1 MAKTKVDEW
10 STTAASNTDI
20 GGINIQG
27 TAPVSNID
35 DAFQSLM
42 AQIAA
47 TPLAESA
54 SDMRDALSVLS
65 RAETTPI
72 FDTAALTGEDFST
85 RPYRAIG
92 VRGNGGDLTW
102 YAYDSEDTTTADDGG
117 LTTIVVSGRRYK
129 RAAQTVLKTAALSAT
144 TVAQPASP
152 ALGDC
157 YILTAAPTG
166 TDWASKAEN
175 IATWTA
181 SGWVFQAPSAGMVA
195 YVADSAT
202 FYHYSASGAWT
213 AGLGPVSLDD
223 GSIGPKKLAHPFA
236 ILKCEDSRD
245 APPGTAPTA
254 GTCYQVGTS
263 PTGDFAGHTDE
274 IARYTG
280 SAYEFIAPEEGDT
293 IYRKDATALYTYISG
308 VWGSAYAQ
316 SSHRQALLEAETES
330 ALSTLAVGASKT
342 VLTRSITGAA
352 GQMVRVTLP
361 KIEIKEVHGTLS
373 TFTYE
378 FELYVDTE
386 STPRLT
392 SQVVTMVSSTSGTYY
407 GATGP
412 VILSASIGD
421 AVAHTYTVKVK
432 KLSQTVTGT
441 NNRTKV
447 TDVHWEVLNLS

>member
-1 MAKTKVDEW
+1 M
-10 STTAASNTDI
+10 TTRLELIYPLASNLP
-20 GGINIQG
+20 G
-27 TAPVSNID
+27 
-35 DAFQSLM
+35 
-42 AQIAA
+42 AA
-47 TPLAESA
+47 TLRQYMAEGFA
-54 SDMRDALSVLS
+54 AV
-65 RAETTPI
+65 
-72 FDTAALTGEDFST
+72 FDTAALTGEDFSIQ
-85 RPYRAIG
+85 PYRAIA
-92 VRGNGGDLTW
+92 VRGNGGELTW
-102 YAYDSEDTTTADDGG
+102 YAYDSADTTTADDGG

-166 TDWASKAEN
+166 ADWASKAKN

-181 SGWVFQAPSAGMVA
+181 RGWVFQAPSAGMVA

-202 FYHYSASGAWT
+202 FYHYSAAGAWT
-213 AGLGPVSLDD
+213 EGLGPGSLAD
-223 GSIGPKKLAHPFA
+223 GAIGPKKLAHPFA
-236 ILKCEDSRD
+236 ILKCEDSRN
-245 APPGTAPTA
+245 APPGSAPTA

-263 PTGDFAGHTDE
+263 PTGAFAGHANK

-280 SAYEFIAPEEGDT
+280 SAYEFIAPAEGDT
-293 IYRKDATALYTYISG
+293 IYRVDASVLYTYRAG
-308 VWGSAYAQ
+308 VWGVSYAPN
-316 SSHRQALLEAETES
+316 SHRQAFLEAATES
-330 ALSTLAVGASKT
+330 ALSTISVGANKT
-342 VLTRSITGAA
+342 VLSRVITGAA

-361 KIEIKEVHGTLS
+361 KIEIKETHGSVS

-407 GATGP
+407 RATGP

-447 TDVHWEVLNLS
+447 TDLHWEVLNLS